1 MHVRYSNRY
10 SNSCVKYLRKVDII
24 LQAMYTNLTTLG
36 RDIPVSNGRY
46 ELDAQNYQC
55 SGQDCY
61 SYEVGLVEVRLQD
74 KYIPQR
80 YK

>member
-10 SNSCVKYLRKVDII
+10 SSSCVKYLRKVNLI
-24 LQAMYTNLTTLG
+24 LQATYTELTTLG

-46 ELDAQNYQC
+46 ELDAQKYQC
-55 SGQDCY
+55 SGEDCHN
-61 SYEVGLVEVRLQD
+61 YEVGLVEVELQD
-74 KYIPQR
+74 KYTPQR